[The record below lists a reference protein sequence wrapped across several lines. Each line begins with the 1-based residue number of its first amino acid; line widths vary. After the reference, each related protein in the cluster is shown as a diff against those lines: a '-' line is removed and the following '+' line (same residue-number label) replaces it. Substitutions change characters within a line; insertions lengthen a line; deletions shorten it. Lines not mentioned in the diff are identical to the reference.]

1 MDSWTLWSQDI
12 SKFIITIDQD
22 TGLDIIFDTNT
33 ARYYVSPF
41 DCRAQ
46 DQYLN
51 INDVNEIVSRHR
63 DELNKLTD
71 ILDKDPKGV
80 LRYDSDNALR
90 NLYESRIKELEAYI
104 KYYTQALKFIQKEE
118 CAFKQRQ
125 EDAKKLSD
133 ETILEIH
140 KILADCNIEISDKW
154 RGMDNTQEVPLY
166 IVHPACEWEELTS
179 KFELLKE
186 KLQKR
191 LTDVDMNLQ
200 EDGNL
205 VLFYKEGV

>member
-80 LRYDSDNALR
+80 LLYDSDNALR

-104 KYYTQALKFIQKEE
+104 KYYTQALKFIQ
-118 CAFKQRQ
+118 
-125 EDAKKLSD
+125 KLSD